1 MSYWII
7 EICNESSVRL
17 VGGES
22 ERAGTV
28 EVCQNGVWGP
38 VCSDQWDTLDAAVV
52 CRQLGYPFDG
62 ELTVVITDL
71 HLRNFIS
78 ARKQYQTNLALW
90 KEILHWVY
98 A

>member
-1 MSYWII
+1 MDLNFKCYLILST

-38 VCSDQWDTLDAAVV
+38 VCSDQWDTPDAAVV

-62 ELTVVITDL
+62 
-71 HLRNFIS
+71 
-78 ARKQYQTNLALW
+78 K
-90 KEILHWVY
+90 
-98 A
+98 